1 MEKFWYL
8 KHINLY
14 QQLNEVEIASLN
26 RVSRNWYI
34 NRYEEVQSGLDT
46 VYIVKSGKVKL
57 CKPPEENETDW
68 VEKMTVA
75 TVEEGEIFGFLGP
88 NGAGKSTTMMI
99 LTTLLKPTSGSALVG
114 GYDVMSDAKKV
125 REKIGYVQQEIS
137 VDEFLT
143 GRENLYLHARINQ
156 IPSNL
161 IKSRIDDVLELV
173 ELGEKKDQATLTYSG
188 GMRKR
193 LDIANGLL
201 SRPSVLFLDEP
212 TVGLDIQTRRK
223 IWGYIKK
230 IQKDFGMTIFIS
242 THYMEEADSL
252 CDRIGIIDHGKIQV
266 IDTPKSM
273 KSAIGNEIISFNL
286 VDGKANQNTLIEQIN
301 EIEFVKEVKNKQD
314 LITVFST
321 KSNEVIPKIFQE
333 SAKLEMRIRS
343 LTLKQPTLDDVFISY
358 TGHDLRDE
366 TENKKYSRR
375 KEFNLNRRKGL

>member
-1 MEKFWYL
+1 LHAIEVNSLIKKFGDF
-8 KHINLY
+8 KAVDNI
-14 QQLNEVEIASLN
+14 S
-26 RVSRNWYI
+26 
-34 NRYEEVQSGLDT
+34 VQ
-46 VYIVKSGKVKL
+46 
-57 CKPPEENETDW
+57 
-68 VEKMTVA
+68 
-75 TVEEGEIFGFLGP
+75 VEEGEIFGFLGP

-99 LTTLLKPTSGSALVG
+99 LTTLLKPTSGNVFVG
-114 GYDVMSDAKKV
+114 GYDVMLNAKKV

-230 IQKDFGMTIFIS
+230 IRKDFGMTIFIS
-242 THYMEEADSL
+242 THYMEEADKL
-252 CDRIGIIDHGKIQV
+252 CDRIGIIDHGKIQIV
-266 IDTPKSM
+266 DTPKSM

-286 VDGKANQNTLIEQIN
+286 VDGKANQDALIEQIN
-301 EIEFVKEVKNKQD
+301 KIEFVKEVKIKQD

-333 SAKLEMRIRS
+333 SINLEMRIRS

-366 TENKKYSRR
+366 NENQKFSRR
-375 KEFNLNRRKGL
+375 KEFNLNRRRGL

>member
-1 MEKFWYL
+1 MHAIEVNSLIKKFGDF
-8 KHINLY
+8 KAVDNISV
-14 QQLNEVEIASLN
+14 QVE
-26 RVSRNWYI
+26 
-34 NRYEEVQSGLDT
+34 D
-46 VYIVKSGKVKL
+46 
-57 CKPPEENETDW
+57 
-68 VEKMTVA
+68 
-75 TVEEGEIFGFLGP
+75 GEIFGFLGP

-99 LTTLLKPTSGSALVG
+99 LTTLLKPTSGNVFVG
-114 GYDVMSDAKKV
+114 GYDVMLNAKKV

-156 IPSNL
+156 IPSKL

-173 ELGEKKDQATLTYSG
+173 ELGEKKDQAALTYSG

-230 IQKDFGMTIFIS
+230 IRKDFGMTIFIS
-242 THYMEEADSL
+242 THYMEEADKL

-266 IDTPKSM
+266 VDTPKSM

-286 VDGKANQNTLIEQIN
+286 VDGKANQDALIEQIN
-301 EIEFVKEVKNKQD
+301 KIEFVKEVKIKQD

-333 SAKLEMRIRS
+333 SINLEMRIRS

-366 TENKKYSRR
+366 NENQKFSRR
-375 KEFNLNRRKGL
+375 KEFNLNRRRGL

>member
-1 MEKFWYL
+1 MEAIKVDSLTKEFGGF
-8 KHINLY
+8 KAVDNISF
-14 QQLNEVEIASLN
+14 QVE
-26 RVSRNWYI
+26 
-34 NRYEEVQSGLDT
+34 D
-46 VYIVKSGKVKL
+46 
-57 CKPPEENETDW
+57 
-68 VEKMTVA
+68 
-75 TVEEGEIFGFLGP
+75 GEIFGFLGP

-99 LTTLLKPTSGSALVG
+99 LTTLLKPTSGSAFVG

-143 GRENLYLHARINQ
+143 GRENLYLHARMNQ

-193 LDIANGLL
+193 LDIANGVL
-201 SRPSVLFLDEP
+201 SRPAVLFLDEP

-230 IQKDFGMTIFIS
+230 IRKDFGMTVFIS
-242 THYMEEADSL
+242 THYMEEADNL
-252 CDRIGIIDHGKIQV
+252 CDKIGIIDHGKIQV

-286 VDGKANQNTLIEQIN
+286 VDGKASQDTLIEQIN
-301 EIEFVKEVKNKQD
+301 KIEFVKEVQNKQD

-333 SAKLEMRIRS
+333 SINLDMRISS

>member
-1 MEKFWYL
+1 LEAIKVDSLTKEFGGF
-8 KHINLY
+8 KAVDNISF
-14 QQLNEVEIASLN
+14 QVE
-26 RVSRNWYI
+26 
-34 NRYEEVQSGLDT
+34 D
-46 VYIVKSGKVKL
+46 
-57 CKPPEENETDW
+57 
-68 VEKMTVA
+68 
-75 TVEEGEIFGFLGP
+75 GEIFGFLGP

-99 LTTLLKPTSGSALVG
+99 LTTLLKPTSGSAFVG
-114 GYDVMSDAKKV
+114 GHDVKSDAKKV

-201 SRPSVLFLDEP
+201 SRPAVLFLDEP

-230 IQKDFGMTIFIS
+230 IRKDFGMTVFIS
-242 THYMEEADSL
+242 THYMEEADNL

-286 VDGKANQNTLIEQIN
+286 VDGKASQDALIEQIN
-301 EIEFVKEVKNKQD
+301 KIEFVKEVQNKQG

-333 SAKLEMRIRS
+333 STNLDMRISS

-358 TGHDLRDE
+358 TGHDLRDD

-375 KEFNLNRRKGL
+375 KEFNLNRRKGI

>member
-1 MEKFWYL
+1 LYAIEVNSLTKKFGDF
-8 KHINLY
+8 KAVDNISFH
-14 QQLNEVEIASLN
+14 
-26 RVSRNWYI
+26 
-34 NRYEEVQSGLDT
+34 
-46 VYIVKSGKVKL
+46 
-57 CKPPEENETDW
+57 
-68 VEKMTVA
+68 
-75 TVEEGEIFGFLGP
+75 VEEGEIFGFLGP

-99 LTTLLKPTSGSALVG
+99 LTTLLKPTSGNVLVG
-114 GYDVMSDAKKV
+114 GYDVMLNAKKV

-173 ELGEKKDQATLTYSG
+173 ELGEKKDQAALTYSG

-201 SRPSVLFLDEP
+201 SRPAVLFLDEP

-230 IQKDFGMTIFIS
+230 IRKDFGMTVFIS
-242 THYMEEADSL
+242 THYMEEADNL

-286 VDGKANQNTLIEQIN
+286 VDGKANQDTLIDQIGR
-301 EIEFVKEVKNKQD
+301 IEFVKEVKNKD
-314 LITVFST
+314 GLITVFST

-333 SAKLEMRIRS
+333 SANLDMKIRS

>member
-1 MEKFWYL
+1 L
-8 KHINLY
+8 KAI
-14 QQLNEVEIASLN
+14 EVDSLTKEFGDFKA
-26 RVSRNWYI
+26 VDDISF
-34 NRYEEVQSGLDT
+34 Q
-46 VYIVKSGKVKL
+46 
-57 CKPPEENETDW
+57 
-68 VEKMTVA
+68 
-75 TVEEGEIFGFLGP
+75 VEEGEIFGFLGP

-99 LTTLLKPTSGSALVG
+99 LTTLLKPTSGNVLVG
-114 GYDVMSDAKKV
+114 GYDVMLNAKKV

-173 ELGEKKDQATLTYSG
+173 ELGEKKDQAALTYSG

-230 IQKDFGMTIFIS
+230 IRKDFGMTIFIS
-242 THYMEEADSL
+242 THYMEEADKL
-252 CDRIGIIDHGKIQV
+252 CDMIGIIDHGKIQV
-266 IDTPKSM
+266 VDTPKSM

-286 VDGKANQNTLIEQIN
+286 VDGKANQDALIEQIN
-301 EIEFVKEVKNKQD
+301 KIEFVKEVKIKQD

-321 KSNEVIPKIFQE
+321 KSNEVIPNIFQE
-333 SAKLEMRIRS
+333 SINLEMKIRS

-366 TENKKYSRR
+366 NENQKFSRR
-375 KEFNLNRRKGL
+375 KEFNLNRRRGL

>member
-1 MEKFWYL
+1 MHAIEVNSLTKKFGDF
-8 KHINLY
+8 KAIDN
-14 QQLNEVEIASLN
+14 IS
-26 RVSRNWYI
+26 
-34 NRYEEVQSGLDT
+34 VQ
-46 VYIVKSGKVKL
+46 
-57 CKPPEENETDW
+57 
-68 VEKMTVA
+68 
-75 TVEEGEIFGFLGP
+75 VEEGEIFGFLGP

-99 LTTLLKPTSGSALVG
+99 LTTLLKPTSGNVLVG
-114 GYDVMSDAKKV
+114 GYDVMLNAKKV

-156 IPSNL
+156 IPRNL

-173 ELGEKKDQATLTYSG
+173 ELGEKKDQAALTYSG

-212 TVGLDIQTRRK
+212 TVGLDLQTRRK

-230 IQKDFGMTIFIS
+230 IRKDFGMTIFIS
-242 THYMEEADSL
+242 THYMEEADKL
-252 CDRIGIIDHGKIQV
+252 CDRIGIIDHGKIQIV
-266 IDTPKSM
+266 DTPKSM

-286 VDGKANQNTLIEQIN
+286 VDGKANQDALIEQIN
-301 EIEFVKEVKNKQD
+301 KIEFVKEVKIKQD

-333 SAKLEMRIRS
+333 SINLEMRIRS

-366 TENKKYSRR
+366 NENQKFSRR
-375 KEFNLNRRKGL
+375 KEFNLNRRRGL

>member
-1 MEKFWYL
+1 MNA
-8 KHINLY
+8 I
-14 QQLNEVEIASLN
+14 EVNSLTKQFGSSKAVDN
-26 RVSRNWYI
+26 ISFA
-34 NRYEEVQSGLDT
+34 
-46 VYIVKSGKVKL
+46 VK
-57 CKPPEENETDW
+57 
-68 VEKMTVA
+68 
-75 TVEEGEIFGFLGP
+75 EGEIFGFLGP

-99 LTTLLKPTSGSALVG
+99 LTTLLKPTSGEALVG
-114 GYDVMSDAKKV
+114 GYNVVTEAKKV

-156 IPSNL
+156 IPNNL

-223 IWGYIKK
+223 IWSYIKK
-230 IQKDFGMTIFIS
+230 IRKDFGMTIFIS
-242 THYMEEADSL
+242 THYMEEADNL

-286 VDGKANQNTLIEQIN
+286 VNGKGDQDTLIDQISK
-301 EIEFVKEVKNKQD
+301 IEFVKEVKNKQD

-321 KSNEVIPKIFQE
+321 KSNEVIPKIFQA
-333 SAKLEMRIRS
+333 STNLEMRINS

-366 TENKKYSRR
+366 TENKKYSKR
-375 KEFNLNRRKGL
+375 KEFNLNRRRGI

>member
-1 MEKFWYL
+1 LHAIEVNSLIKKFGDF
-8 KHINLY
+8 KAVDNI
-14 QQLNEVEIASLN
+14 S
-26 RVSRNWYI
+26 
-34 NRYEEVQSGLDT
+34 VQ
-46 VYIVKSGKVKL
+46 
-57 CKPPEENETDW
+57 
-68 VEKMTVA
+68 
-75 TVEEGEIFGFLGP
+75 VEEGEIFGFLGP

-99 LTTLLKPTSGSALVG
+99 LTTLLKPTSGNVFVG
-114 GYDVMSDAKKV
+114 GYDVMLNAKKV

-173 ELGEKKDQATLTYSG
+173 ELGEKKDQAALTYSG

-230 IQKDFGMTIFIS
+230 IRKDFGMTIFIS
-242 THYMEEADSL
+242 THYMEEADKL
-252 CDRIGIIDHGKIQV
+252 CDRIGIIDHGKIQIV
-266 IDTPKSM
+266 DTPKSM

-286 VDGKANQNTLIEQIN
+286 VDGKANQDALIEQIN
-301 EIEFVKEVKNKQD
+301 KIEFVKEVKIKQD

-333 SAKLEMRIRS
+333 SINLEMRISS

-366 TENKKYSRR
+366 NEN
-375 KEFNLNRRKGL
+375 

>member
-1 MEKFWYL
+1 M
-8 KHINLY
+8 
-14 QQLNEVEIASLN
+14 
-26 RVSRNWYI
+26 
-34 NRYEEVQSGLDT
+34 
-46 VYIVKSGKVKL
+46 VKSTVKSIL
-57 CKPPEENETDW
+57 TKEFGSFRAVDSISF
-68 VEKMTVA
+68 K
-75 TVEEGEIFGFLGP
+75 VEEGEIFGFLGP

-156 IPSNL
+156 IPRNL

-173 ELGEKKDQATLTYSG
+173 ELGEKKDQATVTYSG

-230 IQKDFGMTIFIS
+230 IRKDFGMTIFIS
-242 THYMEEADSL
+242 THYMEEADNI

-286 VDGKANQNTLIEQIN
+286 VDGKASQDTLIEQIN
-301 EIEFVKEVKNKQD
+301 KIEFVKEVKNKQD

-333 SAKLEMRIRS
+333 STNLGMRINS

>member
-1 MEKFWYL
+1 MHAIEVNSLTKKFGNF
-8 KHINLY
+8 KAVDNI
-14 QQLNEVEIASLN
+14 S
-26 RVSRNWYI
+26 
-34 NRYEEVQSGLDT
+34 VQ
-46 VYIVKSGKVKL
+46 
-57 CKPPEENETDW
+57 
-68 VEKMTVA
+68 
-75 TVEEGEIFGFLGP
+75 VEEGEIFGFLGP

-99 LTTLLKPTSGSALVG
+99 LTTLLKPTSGNVFVG
-114 GYDVMSDAKKV
+114 GYDVMLNAKKV

-173 ELGEKKDQATLTYSG
+173 ELGEKKDQAALTYSG

-230 IQKDFGMTIFIS
+230 IRKDFGMTIFIS
-242 THYMEEADSL
+242 THYMEEADKL

-266 IDTPKSM
+266 VDTPKSM

-286 VDGKANQNTLIEQIN
+286 VDGKANQDALIEQIN
-301 EIEFVKEVKNKQD
+301 KIEFVKEVKIKQD

-333 SAKLEMRIRS
+333 SINLEMRISS

-366 TENKKYSRR
+366 NENQKFSRR
-375 KEFNLNRRKGL
+375 KEFNLNRRRGL

>member
-1 MEKFWYL
+1 
-8 KHINLY
+8 
-14 QQLNEVEIASLN
+14 VDSLTKEFGDFKA
-26 RVSRNWYI
+26 VDGISF
-34 NRYEEVQSGLDT
+34 
-46 VYIVKSGKVKL
+46 K
-57 CKPPEENETDW
+57 
-68 VEKMTVA
+68 
-75 TVEEGEIFGFLGP
+75 VEEGEIFGFLGP

-99 LTTLLKPTSGSALVG
+99 LTTLLKPTSGRALVG

-156 IPSNL
+156 IPNNL

-173 ELGEKKDQATLTYSG
+173 ELGEKKDQASLTYSG

-230 IQKDFGMTIFIS
+230 IRKDFGMTVFIS
-242 THYMEEADSL
+242 THYMEEADNLS
-252 CDRIGIIDHGKIQV
+252 DRIGIIDHGKIQV

-273 KSAIGNEIISFNL
+273 KSTIGNEIISFNL
-286 VDGKANQNTLIEQIN
+286 VDGKANQDAIIDQIAK
-301 EIEFVKEVKNKQD
+301 IEFVKEVKNKEG

-333 SAKLEMRIRS
+333 STNLEMRIRS

-366 TENKKYSRR
+366 AENKKYSRR

>member
-1 MEKFWYL
+1 MDSLTKKFGDF
-8 KHINLY
+8 KAVDGI
-14 QQLNEVEIASLN
+14 SF
-26 RVSRNWYI
+26 
-34 NRYEEVQSGLDT
+34 
-46 VYIVKSGKVKL
+46 K
-57 CKPPEENETDW
+57 
-68 VEKMTVA
+68 
-75 TVEEGEIFGFLGP
+75 VEEGEIFGFLGP

-99 LTTLLKPTSGSALVG
+99 LTTLLKPTSGRALVG

-156 IPSNL
+156 IPRNL

-230 IQKDFGMTIFIS
+230 IRKDFGMTVFIS
-242 THYMEEADSL
+242 THYMEEADNL

-286 VDGKANQNTLIEQIN
+286 VDGKANQDAIIDQISK
-301 EIEFVKEVKNKQD
+301 IEFVKEVKNKEG

-333 SAKLEMRIRS
+333 SANLDMKISS

-358 TGHDLRDE
+358 TGHDLRDK

>member
-1 MEKFWYL
+1 MHAIEVNSLTKKFGDF
-8 KHINLY
+8 KAVDNI
-14 QQLNEVEIASLN
+14 S
-26 RVSRNWYI
+26 
-34 NRYEEVQSGLDT
+34 VQ
-46 VYIVKSGKVKL
+46 
-57 CKPPEENETDW
+57 
-68 VEKMTVA
+68 
-75 TVEEGEIFGFLGP
+75 VEEGEIFGFLGP

-99 LTTLLKPTSGSALVG
+99 LTTLLKPTSGNVFVG
-114 GYDVMSDAKKV
+114 GYDVMLNAKKV

-230 IQKDFGMTIFIS
+230 IRKDFGMTIFIS
-242 THYMEEADSL
+242 THYMEEADKL

-266 IDTPKSM
+266 VDTPKSM

-286 VDGKANQNTLIEQIN
+286 VDGKANQDALIEQIN
-301 EIEFVKEVKNKQD
+301 KIEFVKEVKIKQD

-333 SAKLEMRIRS
+333 SINLEMRIRS

-366 TENKKYSRR
+366 NENQKFSRR
-375 KEFNLNRRKGL
+375 KEFNLNRRRGL